1 MLQGGRFDVPDRMFW
16 SVADAFRNCIST
28 MNDVK
33 ELVPEFYYLPNF
45 LVNECAHTFGET
57 QSRGSIDSVA
67 LPPWAKGDPHKFV
80 RIHRQVLSL
89 LALLVQ
95 AYEY

>member
-1 MLQGGRFDVPDRMFW
+1 VQ
-16 SVADAFRNCIST
+16 
-28 MNDVK
+28 VK

-67 LPPWAKGDPHKFV
+67 LPPWAKGDAHKFI

-89 LALLVQ
+89 LALLGLSLL
-95 AYEY
+95 ALLALL